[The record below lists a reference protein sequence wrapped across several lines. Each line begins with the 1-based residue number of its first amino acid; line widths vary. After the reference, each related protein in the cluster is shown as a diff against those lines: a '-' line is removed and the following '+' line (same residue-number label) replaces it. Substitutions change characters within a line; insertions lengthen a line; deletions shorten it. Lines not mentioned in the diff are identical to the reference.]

1 MILTRVDIAADGQL
15 AEQVRALYREAFPKE
30 ERLPWWLLRLNS
42 MRKGIEL
49 TAWLDGEVFCGFTSA
64 VTVEDFH
71 MLLYFAVVPSLR
83 GKGYGS
89 AILAALK
96 EAYGTV
102 ALHVEPLEK
111 TAPNYPQRLRR
122 YSFYRRNGFADAGWD
137 VWEVGGRYRILA
149 SRCEPV
155 VSAYPKAFRRLT
167 FGLWD
172 GRLKQA
178 EEGEKQT

>member
-1 MILTRVDIAADGQL
+1 MLTKADIGADRQL
-15 AEQVRALYREAFPKE
+15 LRQVKALYRAAFPKE

-42 MRKGIEL
+42 KRKGIEL
-49 TAWLDGEVFCGFTSA
+49 TAWLEGDVFCGFTSA

-71 MLLYFAVVPSLR
+71 MLLYFAVEPSLR

-89 AILAALK
+89 KILAALK
-96 EAYGTV
+96 EMYGTV

-111 TAPNYPQRLRR
+111 TAANYPQRLRR
-122 YSFYRRNGFADAGWD
+122 YNFYLRNGFLDTGWD
-137 VWEVGGRYRILA
+137 VWEVGGKFRILT

-178 EEGEKQT
+178 EEGEK